1 MNTGDLWVICR
12 RCCAICFVDENSAH
26 WTRTYSTTQS
36 SWMLLPNQQ
45 TYTAQLYFL
54 NVVHSWVS
62 RLSGAA
68 TRKVSWQTLRIYNR
82 LVLFGRLTE
91 QENKK
96 KIGIKSIKSPVIYI
110 INSTITWI
118 TSRDVREETA
128 VDRCIWKNKVTR
140 WSCLFFFPL

>member
-1 MNTGDLWVICR
+1 
-12 RCCAICFVDENSAH
+12 
-26 WTRTYSTTQS
+26 
-36 SWMLLPNQQ
+36 MLLPNQQ

-96 KIGIKSIKSPVIYI
+96 KKLESNP
-110 INSTITWI
+110 
-118 TSRDVREETA
+118 
-128 VDRCIWKNKVTR
+128 
-140 WSCLFFFPL
+140 